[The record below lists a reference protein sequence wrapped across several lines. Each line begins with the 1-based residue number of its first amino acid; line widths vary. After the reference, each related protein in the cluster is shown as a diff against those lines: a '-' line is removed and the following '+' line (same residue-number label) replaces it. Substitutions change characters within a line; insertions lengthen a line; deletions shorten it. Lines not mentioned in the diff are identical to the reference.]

1 MIWIQLFMLPIM
13 SFGPMLIWAAMF
25 GNAFDWWSEKSM
37 IEEYVIVLTI
47 WYTYT
52 ISKILYMRLKYA

>member
-52 ISKILYMRLKYA
+52 I